1 MKAIA
6 RHIENITINPYEYLL
21 DADGEVLLFNDSQ
34 ECIDFLHDKMEV
46 EMNEQEWEVN
56 EGIYFIELK

>member
-6 RHIENITINPYEYLL
+6 RHIEGITINPYEYLL
-21 DADGEVLLFNDSQ
+21 DADGDMLLFNDNQ
-34 ECIDFLHDKMEV
+34 ECIDFLHDTMEV
-46 EMNEQEWEVN
+46 EMSEQEWEVN

>member
-1 MKAIA
+1 MFYFRIYFSFIFFMNQVSAI
-6 RHIENITINPYEYLL
+6 
-21 DADGEVLLFNDSQ
+21 GEVLLFNDSQ